1 MAITRKFMKRKRPL
15 VRRKKFIKRG
25 YKKAAAKVNLK
36 RQVHYFS
43 RRVNLGSIV
52 SVGLNTPTLT
62 SLSFKLSNV
71 PNVSEFGN
79 LFDQYKLTYVKLM
92 FKLNQDPSAQ
102 TAVNAFY
109 PTMYHCVDHDDI
121 SAPTSLDDMRQH
133 GRTRMSVLKPNRYT
147 VIKVKPSVLY
157 EVSRDASAGTT
168 TVAPKWRQWIDMA
181 HTDTVHYGLKYA
193 LDNTFNLN
201 PNYSLEVQAQYWFS
215 CRDTR

>member
-1 MAITRKFMKRKRPL
+1 MAPRRRYAKKKRMVKRKRF
-15 VRRKKFIKRG
+15 VKGG

-43 RRVNLGSIV
+43 RKVNLGSIV

-71 PNVSEFGN
+71 PGVGDFTS
-79 LFDQYKLTYVKLM
+79 LFDQYKLTFVKLM

-102 TAVNAFY
+102 TAVNSFY
-109 PTMYHCVDHDDI
+109 PTMYHSVDHDDV
-121 SAPTSLDDMRQH
+121 SAPTSIDDMRQH

-147 VIKVKPSVLY
+147 VIKIKPSVLY
-157 EVSRDASAGTT
+157 EVARDASLGTT
-168 TVAPKWRQWIDMA
+168 TLAPKWRQWIDMA

-201 PNYSLEVQAQYWFS
+201 PNYSLEVQAQYWFA